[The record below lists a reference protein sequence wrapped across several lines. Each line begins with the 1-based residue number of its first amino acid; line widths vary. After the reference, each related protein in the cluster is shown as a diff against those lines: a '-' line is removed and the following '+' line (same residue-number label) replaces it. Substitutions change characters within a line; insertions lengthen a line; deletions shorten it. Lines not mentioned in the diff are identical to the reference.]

1 MANQIYRLSEAREL
15 RGLTVAELAEKI
27 GVSRQTIYMYE
38 SGTQGPSGETLE
50 SISTH
55 LNFPLSFFAAPHSGV
70 QIEDRPIY
78 FRDLKTNLNKFRK
91 KAQRWLALLYDCV
104 HEFERYVSL
113 PAVNIPSLDIGDF
126 TTLTDEEIDICAE
139 QVRRSWGLGD
149 GPIDNLMLLLENNG
163 FIVCYKDIGSEK
175 LDACSVI
182 LEGRPYIILNT
193 ERLTCSRVLA
203 NLAHELGHIVMHQAV
218 EKEAILDKTTHEL
231 MESQAWRFAAAFL
244 MPPAMFSMEVG
255 YPNLQRF
262 KSLKKRWRTSI
273 AFMIKHCQG
282 LNMISNEKAQY
293 LFRELSRLGFRKKEP
308 FDDILSI
315 EKTNILFDCE
325 KIIAESDAVLKETLF
340 QQSCLSSR
348 DYESL
353 IGAPEGY
360 LEPKRI
366 APKLRLILSH

>member
-1 MANQIYRLSEAREL
+1 
-15 RGLTVAELAEKI
+15 
-27 GVSRQTIYMYE
+27 
-38 SGTQGPSGETLE
+38 
-50 SISTH
+50 
-55 LNFPLSFFAAPHSGV
+55 
-70 QIEDRPIY
+70 
-78 FRDLKTNLNKFRK
+78 
-91 KAQRWLALLYDCV
+91 
-104 HEFERYVSL
+104 
-113 PAVNIPSLDIGDF
+113 
-126 TTLTDEEIDICAE
+126 
-139 QVRRSWGLGD
+139 
-149 GPIDNLMLLLENNG
+149 
-163 FIVCYKDIGSEK
+163 
-175 LDACSVI
+175 
-182 LEGRPYIILNT
+182 
-193 ERLTCSRVLA
+193 
-203 NLAHELGHIVMHQAV
+203 
-218 EKEAILDKTTHEL
+218 

-353 IGAPEGY
+353 IGAPEAY